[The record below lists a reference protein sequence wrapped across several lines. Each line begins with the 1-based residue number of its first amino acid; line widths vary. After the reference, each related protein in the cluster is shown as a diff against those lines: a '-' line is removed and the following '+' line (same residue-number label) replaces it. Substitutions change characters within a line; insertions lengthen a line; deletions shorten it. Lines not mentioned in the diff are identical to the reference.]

1 MTMPPVPDAAHVPE
15 TEKSMVHYLRDHPD
29 FFERHTDLLADM
41 VLPHNA
47 GHAISLI
54 ERQVSVLREQRSEL
68 KQRLQTLMQL
78 AHTNEQL
85 SKRFNTLILALL
97 DAATFDGLLKT
108 LRDRL
113 ISDFNADAV
122 VVRLFHNSAAPAAS
136 VTGTDGVQRSGP
148 GAFEKI
154 IRGRQPVC
162 GHLKPAQLDTL
173 FADQADSIA
182 SAALIPL
189 VENEQ
194 ATTCHGILAI
204 GSHDPKR
211 FHPEMGTLFL
221 GHLAYIL
228 SRILKPHLAG

>member
-1 MTMPPVPDAAHVPE
+1 MTMPQVPDDAHAPE
-15 TEKSMVHYLRDHPD
+15 TEKSIVRYLRDHPD

-41 VLPHNA
+41 VLPHDA
-47 GHAISLI
+47 GQAVSLI

-85 SKRFNTLILALL
+85 SERFNTLILALF
-97 DAATFDGLLKT
+97 DAATFDDLLKIIQ
-108 LRDRL
+108 DRL

-122 VVRLFHNSAAPAAS
+122 VVRLFHNNAAAATS
-136 VTGTDGVQRSGP
+136 VAGTDSAQRSELD
-148 GAFEKI
+148 AFEKI
-154 IRGRQPVC
+154 IRGRRPVC
-162 GHLKPAQLDTL
+162 GHLKPAQLNAL
-173 FADQADSIA
+173 FADQADTIA

-189 VENEQ
+189 MENKH
-194 ATTCHGILAI
+194 AATCHGILAI

-221 GHLAYIL
+221 SHLAYIL
-228 SRILKPHLAG
+228 SRILKAHLSG